1 MKIVS
6 SLALVVAVGWVSMS
20 AIASQQIDTVPLNS
34 TNYNAGRVAQATLT
48 PLNSHE
54 TELSLFVSGVPNGT
68 ANPAHLYTYVYSGT
82 CASHGS
88 KPAYE
93 LNQVVSSEFND
104 QTGIQLSKSVPVAY
118 DTLRSSGYALV
129 VRGAPADGSHDL
141 FCGNIGGS
149 LSAL

>member
-6 SLALVVAVGWVSMS
+6 SLALVVAVGWGSVS
-20 AIASQQIDTVPLNS
+20 AVASQQVDTVPLHS
-34 TNYNAGRVAQATLT
+34 TLYNAGQVGQATLT
-48 PLNSHE
+48 PLSSHE
-54 TELSLFVSGVPNGT
+54 TILSLFVSGVPNST
-68 ANPAHLYTYVYSGT
+68 AIPAHLYTYVYSGT
-82 CASHGS
+82 CASHGA

-93 LNQVVSSEFND
+93 LNRVVSSEFND
-104 QTGIQLSKSVPVAY
+104 EAGIQLSKRVPVAY

-129 VRGAPADGSHDL
+129 VRSAPEDGNHDL